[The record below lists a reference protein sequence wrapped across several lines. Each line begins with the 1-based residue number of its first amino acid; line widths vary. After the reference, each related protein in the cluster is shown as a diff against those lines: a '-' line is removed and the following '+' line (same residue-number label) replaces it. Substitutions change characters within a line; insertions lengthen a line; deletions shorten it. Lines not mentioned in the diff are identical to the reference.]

1 MANWSVNPETCE
13 AGRSFLEPT
22 VAQLETAI
30 VNAATCF
37 ESWRKTSFMQRSEIA
52 TRAAK
57 IMRDDDDYFARSM
70 TLICSKLPYVSNYL
84 TTDRPTTSSHW
95 PMLICSFRRI
105 KNPNHNIRFC

>member
-84 TTDRPTTSSHW
+84 TTDRPTTSCQR